1 MFIKILLAASL
12 VLAGMLIVKDGRVF
26 ARAGLTASCSEISAP
41 GGHDSFL
48 QACKRGRL
56 EGYPDLSSKACVSI
70 GTKKS
75 VEYWRCPE
83 RVVSS
88 QSPRP

>member
-12 VLAGMLIVKDGRVF
+12 VVAGMLIVKDGRVF
-26 ARAGLTASCSEISAP
+26 AHAGLTASCSEIAARS
-41 GGHDSFL
+41 GQDNTV

-56 EGYPDLSSKACVSI
+56 EGYPDLSHKSCVSI

-75 VEYWRCPE
+75 IEYWRCPT

-88 QSPRP
+88 ESPRP

>member
-12 VLAGMLIVKDGRVF
+12 VVASMVIAKDGRVF
-26 ARAGLTASCSEISAP
+26 ARAGLTASCREISAH
-41 GGHDSFL
+41 GGHDSPL

-56 EGYPDLSSKACVSI
+56 DGYPNLSNRACVSI

-75 VEYWRCPE
+75 IEYWRCPA

-88 QSPRP
+88 EAPRP

>member
-12 VLAGMLIVKDGRVF
+12 VLAGMLAVKDGRVF
-26 ARAGLTASCSEISAP
+26 AHAGLTARCSEVAARSGQDNIM
-41 GGHDSFL
+41 

-56 EGYPDLSSKACVSI
+56 EGYPDLSGKSCVSI
-70 GTKKS
+70 GTKRS
-75 VEYWRCPE
+75 IEYWRCPT

-88 QSPRP
+88 QAPKP

>member
-12 VLAGMLIVKDGRVF
+12 VLAGMLAVKDGRVF
-26 ARAGLTASCSEISAP
+26 ARVGLTASCSEIRAR
-41 GGHDSFL
+41 GGHDNVV

-56 EGYPDLSSKACVSI
+56 EGYPDLSNRACVSI

-75 VEYWRCPE
+75 FEYWRCPE

-88 QSPRP
+88 QAPRP